1 MYRKAH
7 LSLVPL
13 TSDDRY
19 IEAPPI
25 LVLSRHSDDYRC
37 GSCGTPLIRAEAV
50 EALKLLIRCTNCGA
64 YNSTMVGQH

>member
-1 MYRKAH
+1 MDRKAN
-7 LSLVPL
+7 LNLVPL

-25 LVLSRHSDDYRC
+25 LVLSRNSDDYRC

-64 YNSTMVGQH
+64 YNSTMVSQH

>member
-1 MYRKAH
+1 MDRKAH

-25 LVLSRHSDDYRC
+25 LVLSRNSDDYRC

-50 EALKLLIRCTNCGA
+50 EALRLLIRCTSCGA
-64 YNSTMVGQH
+64 YNSTMVSQH

>member
-1 MYRKAH
+1 MDRKAN
-7 LSLVPL
+7 LTLVPL

-25 LVLSRHSDDYRC
+25 LVWSRSSLGRTC
-37 GSCGTPLIRAEAV
+37 GNCGTLLLRAEPV

-64 YNSTMVGQH
+64 YNSTMVSKH